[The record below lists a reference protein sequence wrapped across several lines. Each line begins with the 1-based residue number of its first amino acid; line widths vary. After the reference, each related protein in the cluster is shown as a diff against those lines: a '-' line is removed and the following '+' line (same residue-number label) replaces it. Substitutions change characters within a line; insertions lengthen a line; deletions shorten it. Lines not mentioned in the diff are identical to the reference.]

1 MANRTGDTMMR
12 TAIAG
17 LALTLAACSNYVTR
31 ADFDAA
37 VADLRN
43 TDQMQQQ
50 QIDSLAQDLRD
61 VGTRLGSQETQIVA
75 MQGRLRVETTA
86 QFAFD
91 DATVRE
97 QDKPL
102 LNEFATVIRDHHPN
116 VLVTVEGFADPA
128 GSATYNKKLGQRRA
142 EAVRDE
148 LVRGGLSA
156 EQVRVVSY
164 GEETNRQVRA
174 GAWGPGGEAN
184 RRAVLVIDYVDSAQ
198 ATDAG

>member
-1 MANRTGDTMMR
+1 MATKASDVMIRTT
-12 TAIAG
+12 IAG

-37 VADLRN
+37 VTELRN
-43 TDQMQQQ
+43 TDLRQQ

-128 GSATYNKKLGQRRA
+128 GPVAYNKRLGQRRA

-148 LVRGGLSA
+148 LVQGGLSA
-156 EQVRVVSY
+156 EQVRAVSY
-164 GEETNRQVRA
+164 GEEANRQVHE
-174 GAWGPGGEAN
+174 GAWGPDGEAN
-184 RRAVLVIDYVDSAQ
+184 RRAVLVIDYVDNAQ

>member
-1 MANRTGDTMMR
+1 MAISTSDMMMR

-31 ADFDAA
+31 EDFDAA
-37 VADLRN
+37 VTELRN
-43 TDQMQQQ
+43 TDLRQQQ

-61 VGTRLGSQETQIVA
+61 VGTRLGSQETQIIA
-75 MQGRLRVETTA
+75 LQGRLRVETTA

-97 QDKPL
+97 QDKPF
-102 LNEFATVIRDHHPN
+102 LNEFASVIRDHHPN

-128 GSATYNKKLGQRRA
+128 GPVAYNKRLGQRRA

-148 LVRGGLSA
+148 LVQGGLSA
-156 EQVRVVSY
+156 EKVRAVSY
-164 GEETNRQVRA
+164 GEEANRQVVA

-184 RRAVLVIDYVDSAQ
+184 RRVVLVIDYVDSAQ
-198 ATDAG
+198 GTDAG